1 MIPEKRLKQYKEEDM
16 YDFIPSKCETEI
28 GISTLLE
35 MLYYNLIDRLKTV
48 CKLRFHY
55 Y

>member
-16 YDFIPSKCETEI
+16 YDFIPSTEI

-35 MLYYNLIDRLKTV
+35 MLYNNLIDRFKTV